1 MNEIRAWGAAVC
13 VAALGCSAIRLLAP
27 KAGSG
32 KLFSLITASFFLCA
46 LVLPLMKLTSLPDL
60 NLDFVPQDIVDGL
73 LEQRVNEQLTVQIES
88 AVTQVVNEALAARNI
103 TAKKV
108 EVMTDTSET
117 GGIYMKQITIHVDKQ
132 SVPTAAVV
140 REVLEKQLETTV
152 VVKTEE

>member
-1 MNEIRAWGAAVC
+1 MNEIRAWSAAVC
-13 VAALGCSAIRLLAP
+13 MAALGCSAIRLLAP

-46 LVLPLMKLTSLPDL
+46 LALPLLKITSLPELEIDL
-60 NLDFVPQDIVDGL
+60 LPPDVVTGL
-73 LEQRVNEQLTVQIES
+73 LEERVTEQLKVQVEAAAA
-88 AVTQVVNEALAARNI
+88 AVVDEAMAVRNV

-108 EVMTDTSET
+108 EVITDTSES
-117 GGIYMKQITIHVDKQ
+117 GGIYMKQITIYVDKQ
-132 SVPTAAVV
+132 SVPIAAVV